1 MLKAKLFRP
10 YQVDGVKWMLGR
22 EIISPK
28 DHPGGFMCDEM
39 GLGKTVQTIAT
50 IVFNKVP
57 KTLIVVPSSIVSQ
70 WIQEIHAHSTLT
82 VSELKKNPPD
92 TDVYITTYGMLSKKG
107 RLYDTLTGTHWNRV
121 VLDEAHELRNP
132 DSKRFNVLLELECDI
147 RWILTGTP
155 VFNSKKDYSTLLRFL
170 TKDTK
175 FYGLHKSIILR
186 RTKSDLVKHDV
197 SLAIPPCEFECI
209 DIERYPEEE
218 FGYRQV
224 FNNFAEKV
232 RTADNTEIAM
242 VVLEG
247 FLRMRQ
253 YSTNPEVYHYSRP
266 EMGPYLGRCKKID
279 ELSRMISEHPTEK
292 TLVFCQFIREMDIIQ
307 DTLYPT
313 QIFRLDGST
322 EDKSS
327 EIERFK
333 NHPGG
338 CVFLIQIKAGGQG
351 LNLQEATRVYINSPA
366 WNPATEL
373 QAISRSH
380 RKGQTK
386 RVVIK
391 KLVYVSSSDIPSIDE
406 AIVELQDHKS
416 MVCSEVLNDP
426 RLAEQLPKLKRR
438 TNMVR
443 VFRKF
448 FLS

>member
-1 MLKAKLFRP
+1 MLA
-10 YQVDGVKWMLGR
+10 R
-22 EIISPK
+22 EITSPK
-28 DHPGGFMCDEM
+28 DYPGGFMCDEM

-50 IVFNKVP
+50 IVFNRLP

-70 WIQEIHAHSTLT
+70 WIDEIHAHSTLT
-82 VSELKKNPPD
+82 VSELSTSEKESD
-92 TDVYITTYGMLSKKG
+92 IYITTYGMLSKKG
-107 RLYDTLTGTHWNRV
+107 RLYDKLTSTHWNRV

-132 DSKRFNVLLELECDI
+132 DSKRFSVLLDMECDI
-147 RWILTGTP
+147 RWMLTGTP
-155 VFNSKKDYSTLLRFL
+155 VFNSKRDYSTLLRFL
-170 TKDTK
+170 TKDTA
-175 FYGLHKSIILR
+175 FVGNHRNIILR
-186 RTKSDLVKHDV
+186 RTKSDLVQFDA

-218 FGYRQV
+218 LGYRQV
-224 FNNFAEKV
+224 FSNFAEKV
-232 RTADNTEIAM
+232 KTAENTEIAM

-253 YSTNPEVYHYSRP
+253 YSTHPEVLHFGIP
-266 EMGPYLGRCKKID
+266 DMGPYFGRCKKLD
-279 ELSRMISEHPTEK
+279 ELTRMISEHPTEK
-292 TLVFCQFIREMDIIQ
+292 TLVFCQFIREMDIIR
-307 DTLYPT
+307 DALYPT

-322 EDKSS
+322 EDKSG
-327 EIERFK
+327 EIAKFK
-333 NHPGG
+333 AHPGG

-351 LNLQEATRVYINSPA
+351 LNLQEASRVYINSPA

-386 RVVIK
+386 QVIIK

-426 RLAEQLPKLKRR
+426 RISEQLPKLKRR